1 MIMFRFFLFILILPF
16 ENFAQDASILLKEAQ
31 QYELQ
36 MNENAAFQKYS
47 ECLRLQPNNLVVL
60 CKCSELCSRIG
71 NRQTEKAK
79 KIDYFKAARTYANAA
94 LRMNPTSSEAN
105 FVMAF
110 ALGRLTLISSGK
122 EKIGAVK
129 EIQYYAEASIKGD
142 SNNFKPYH
150 VLGKWN
156 YEVSDLSLTERSLAK
171 WFYGGLPPASLQKAI
186 EYYEKCLSLSP
197 NFLLNYLELGKAY
210 YRNGERKKAVALLT
224 RMLTLPNRMADDSRI
239 KEEGRQLLSKWS

>member
-1 MIMFRFFLFILILPF
+1 MFRFLLFILILPF
-16 ENFAQDASILLKEAQ
+16 ENYAQDPSILLKEAQ
-31 QYELQ
+31 QFELQ
-36 MNENAAFQKYS
+36 MNENAAFQKYT
-47 ECLRLQPNNLVVL
+47 ECLRLQPNNLSIV

-71 NRQTEKAK
+71 NRQAEKAK

-94 LRMNPTSSEAN
+94 LRMNPTNSEAN

-110 ALGRLTLISSGK
+110 ALGRLTLIASGR
-122 EKIGAVK
+122 ERIGAVK
-129 EIQYYAEASIKGD
+129 EIQYYAEASIKED

-186 EYYEKCLSLSP
+186 ENYEKCLSLSP
-197 NFLLNYLELGKAY
+197 NFLLNYLELSKAY
-210 YRNGERKKAVALLT
+210 YRNGQRKRATELLT
-224 RMLTLPNRMADDSRI
+224 KMLTLPNRMADDPRI
-239 KEEGRQLLSKWS
+239 KEEGKQLLRKWT